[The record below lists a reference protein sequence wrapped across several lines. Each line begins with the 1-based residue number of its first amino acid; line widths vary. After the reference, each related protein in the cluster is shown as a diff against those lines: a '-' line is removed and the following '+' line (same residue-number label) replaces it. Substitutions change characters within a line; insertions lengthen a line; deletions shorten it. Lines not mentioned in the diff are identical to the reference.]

1 MTCHCGNARGPTAK
15 DLYCS
20 RACRLTAPCPTGGE
34 FICGK
39 CQLTLPSSEFHWYR
53 DARYL
58 AGWRRFSSCDK
69 CANERS
75 RSYHA
80 EHKEEARVQHS
91 VWRMVNLAAEDERS
105 LRFWFSR
112 QMSGYRKT
120 SRKKGVPFNLA
131 VDDLA
136 VQYQLQNGQ
145 CYYTGVRL
153 CWTQRL
159 GKVAPDSMSLDRLVP
174 SLGYTI
180 GNVVLC
186 SFKVNTMKG
195 SFSESDFYSEC
206 QRILTMRDER
216 ESHETTLD
224 N

>member
-1 MTCHCGNARGPTAK
+1 MNCHCGIAFEPTSK

-20 RACRLTAPCPTGGE
+20 RECRLTAPCPTGGE
-34 FICGK
+34 FFCGK
-39 CQLTLPSSEFHWYR
+39 CKFTLPFSAFHWYR

-58 AGWRRFSSCDK
+58 AGWRRFSSCDQ
-69 CANERS
+69 CANDRS
-75 RSYHA
+75 RTYHA
-80 EHKEEARVQHS
+80 EHKDEARVQHN
-91 VWRMVNLAAEDERS
+91 VWRTAHLVAGDERS

-120 SRKKGVPFNLA
+120 SREKGIPFNLA

-153 CWTQRL
+153 RWTHKI

-174 SLGYTI
+174 DLGYTT

-195 SFSESDFYSEC
+195 SFSEGEFYSEC
-206 QRILTMRDER
+206 QKILTIRNER
-216 ESHETTLD
+216 EHASTLAD
-224 N
+224 